1 MFSWISL
8 NRTNS
13 TWHTAISLKYAQ
25 VRYEVKVQTS
35 YDCNKFAN
43 LQNSTRISVNSDTA
57 ASKVSFVK
65 TSTLSS
71 SLYDVAPQRQIK
83 PRKTKKYECMITRNK
98 CFTPAIRLTRHY
110 KQTVNTTTKQTWQTQ
125 NVYFLPQMPTSQ
137 RVELLLVISV
147 TWLLKPSFHPTQ
159 GSSKALKSFLTHLT
173 QE

>member
-110 KQTVNTTTKQTWQTQ
+110 KQTVNTTTQ
-125 NVYFLPQMPTSQ
+125 NKRGKHRTFTSSPRCQ
-137 RVELLLVISV
+137 RHSV
-147 TWLLKPSFHPTQ
+147 LNSYWSSPSRDY
-159 GSSKALKSFLTHLT
+159 
-173 QE
+173 